1 MRKLMWF
8 TLGFGIACAV
18 GSYLLFG
25 NVLAVL
31 AAGLYAN
38 IKCGQNVVKQSN
50 AKIEN
55 VSKS

>member
-31 AAGLYAN
+31 AAAGLICSGA
-38 IKCGQNVVKQSN
+38 VL
-50 AKIEN
+50 
-55 VSKS
+55 